1 MKIAMGGALFM
12 APEEAVAMD
21 TLELMQRY
29 DDLAD
34 RHDDEPGSDAIRV
47 ESSEGGTRSS

>member
-12 APEEAVAMD
+12 APEEALAMD
-21 TLELMQRY
+21 TLELIRRY

-34 RHDDEPGSDAIRV
+34 RHDEEPGSAAIRV
-47 ESSEGGTRSS
+47 EKVVTF